1 MGSDLFDLT
10 GNVALVTG
18 AAKGIGF
25 AIARGLGR
33 AGAIVVLNGR
43 DAARL
48 EKAAATLSA
57 EGLHAHTAVF
67 DVRDADAV
75 REQVAAIERDVGP
88 IHILVNNAGIQRRT
102 PLEQCDAATWQEVL
116 DTNLTSVFTV
126 TKAVVGGMIARRA
139 GKIINIGS
147 LMCEVGRPSVGPY
160 TASKG
165 GVRQLTK
172 AMAVDWGKYN
182 IQVNGIGPG
191 YIATEMNRPLLDD
204 AKFDAWVCGRTPAG
218 RWGEPAELAGAAV
231 FFASPAS
238 GFVTGQILYVDG
250 GVLASL

>member
-1 MGSDLFDLT
+1 MGSDLFSLA
-10 GNVALVTG
+10 GKVALVTG
-18 AAKGIGF
+18 AARGIGF

-33 AGAIVVLNGR
+33 AGAVVVVNGR
-43 DAARL
+43 DPARL
-48 EKAAATLSA
+48 GEAAAALSA
-57 EGLHAHTAVF
+57 EGVLAHTAVF
-67 DVRDADAV
+67 DVRDAADV
-75 REQVAAIERDVGP
+75 RSRVAAIEREIGP
-88 IHILVNNAGIQRRT
+88 IHILVNNAGIQRRM
-102 PLEQCDAATWQEVL
+102 PLEQCDEATWREVL
-116 DTNLTSVFTV
+116 ETNLTAVFTV
-126 TKAVVGGMIARRA
+126 TQAVVQAMIARRA

-160 TASKG
+160 TAAKG

-204 AKFDAWVCGRTPAG
+204 AKFDAWVRMRTPAG
-218 RWGEPAELAGAAV
+218 RWGDPAEIAGAAV
-231 FFASPAS
+231 FFASRAS
-238 GFVTGQILYVDG
+238 DFVTGQMLYVDG